1 MSLNIK
7 NPQTV
12 ALVRELARRTGLSQT
27 SAVEEAVRAKLAQL
41 TADEGGGDTRRQKVN
56 DLLAELDRSITAQQR
71 KSIRKDETDLYDE
84 NGLPA

>member
-7 NPQTV
+7 NEQTV

-27 SAVEEAVRAKLAQL
+27 SAVEEAVRAKLAEL
-41 TADEGGGDTRRQKVN
+41 TGGEGRDTRRTKVN
-56 DLLAELDRSITAQQR
+56 ALLSELDRSMTAQQR
-71 KSIRKDETDLYDE
+71 KRIRAEESTLYDE

>member
-7 NPQTV
+7 NEQTV

-27 SAVEEAVRAKLAQL
+27 SAVEEAVRAKLAEL
-41 TADEGGGDTRRQKVN
+41 PGGEGRDTRRTKVN
-56 DLLAELDRSITAQQR
+56 ALLSELDRSLTAQQR
-71 KSIRKDETDLYDE
+71 KRIRAEESTLYDE

>member
-7 NPQTV
+7 NEQTV

-27 SAVEEAVRAKLAQL
+27 SAVEEAVRAKLAEL
-41 TADEGGGDTRRQKVN
+41 TGDESPGIRRTKVN
-56 DLLAELDRSITAQQR
+56 DLLSELDRSITSRQR
-71 KSIRKDETDLYDE
+71 KRIRAEETQLYDE

>member
-7 NPQTV
+7 NPETV
-12 ALVRELARRTGLSQT
+12 ALVRELAQRTGLNQT

-41 TADEGGGDTRRQKVN
+41 TAGEGADVRRIKVN
-56 DLLAELDRSITAQQR
+56 ELLIELDRSITAHQR
-71 KSIRKDETDLYDE
+71 RQIRAEETDLYDE

>member
-41 TADEGGGDTRRQKVN
+41 TADEGGDTRRQKVN

>member
-27 SAVEEAVRAKLAQL
+27 SAVEEAVRAKLAQV
-41 TADEGGGDTRRQKVN
+41 TAGEGGDTRRQKVD
-56 DLLAELDRSITAQQR
+56 DLLAELDRSITAHQR
-71 KSIRKDETDLYDE
+71 KSIRKDQTDLYDE

>member
-12 ALVRELARRTGLSQT
+12 SLVRELARRTGLTQT
-27 SAVEEAVRAKLAQL
+27 SAVEEAVRARLAQI
-41 TADEGGGDTRRQKVN
+41 TADAGGDTRRTRV
-56 DLLAELDRSITAQQR
+56 DELLAELDRSMTASQR
-71 KSIRKDETDLYDE
+71 RRIRGEETELYDE

>member
-27 SAVEEAVRAKLAQL
+27 SAVEEAVRAKLAQV
-41 TADEGGGDTRRQKVN
+41 TVGEGGGARRQKV
-56 DLLAELDRSITAQQR
+56 DALLAELDRSITAQQR
-71 KSIRKDETDLYDE
+71 KLIRKDEADLYDQ

>member
-41 TADEGGGDTRRQKVN
+41 ISGEGGDARRQKVD